1 MKNIYIITT
10 EDPLFSINIIRA
22 VHKNFNKELIG
33 IGFSGGL
40 MTFKRIL
47 FSPLIYGLINYII
60 YGFKVLISFFGFG
73 KIKNYCRLNN
83 ICFDNLQSVQ
93 DGKLMKILKGKKI
106 DLLLLVNCSRKIHE
120 PELSYPKYGTI
131 NIHFGELPTY
141 RGLMSILHAIRK
153 GENRNGT
160 TIHYA
165 DENLDT
171 GRIID
176 CKYVPILKN
185 DNLISVWKKSTE
197 LGAEMLVNFLGDHE
211 NLYKIN
217 TKINDISKSNYYSFP
232 SIKQILHYR
241 WKMLLNKFR

>member
-93 DGKLMKILKGKKI
+93 DGKLMKILKGKK
-106 DLLLLVNCSRKIHE
+106 
-120 PELSYPKYGTI
+120 
-131 NIHFGELPTY
+131 
-141 RGLMSILHAIRK
+141 
-153 GENRNGT
+153 
-160 TIHYA
+160 
-165 DENLDT
+165 
-171 GRIID
+171 
-176 CKYVPILKN
+176 
-185 DNLISVWKKSTE
+185 
-197 LGAEMLVNFLGDHE
+197 
-211 NLYKIN
+211 
-217 TKINDISKSNYYSFP
+217 
-232 SIKQILHYR
+232 
-241 WKMLLNKFR
+241 